1 MSQIIQY
8 NLDELVDNSEL
19 LTNILSGTINN
30 TTSTYINMS
39 NDINKTN
46 NFDFSFVD
54 TNNFDVQ
61 DVFFNNKRMSRLE
74 LFEKVSQD
82 FYINSTDKISTD
94 VKLDLYKIQDC
105 IQFVLEYLD
114 SKYQKN
120 SLNDAHIGITFFS
133 SFEYYKNVDDLDL
146 DIFIKNLK
154 YTLDTSFIDSLKNT
168 SITIAFCMIGNGING
183 ISTRGEI
190 FELNKKLLYNF
201 CEKLENFNNNSIYNI
216 NSVLDFMNIID
227 TNNTIKSYPNSI
239 LDITDN
245 YNNNLI
251 VLKNIDLNKYFYK
264 KGISIN
270 KNTSTTNTNTTSSI
284 STSNDYNLIGIENPN
299 EVFQEPYVPHEQ
311 TKLIDDAYY
320 FIVFNSY
327 DVNNVIEK
335 HFRSLA
341 DNCANNIN
349 TNKSSTTH
357 TTNIAGASSST
368 RVIYV
373 NNTFTGSSSIEK
385 NIKAS
390 IEIMKII
397 KKFKL
402 KKISITFFDPPSCDK
417 SMLLSPNDAY
427 KKVFDS
433 EVDFAL
439 LEMPLDNVITLTYV
453 DMMHEASKYDPANID
468 PDQVHNVF
476 CNTIFSAKLKKFQKI
491 HITRLDRITIGTGYK
506 IFPKYQDILQTMSFY
521 DDVKI
526 KGTNYTSNYPLPA
539 ELSTIIRDKSKPI
552 YTYNFAYKKDNST
565 SYSEVKYVDNT
576 DSLKNFTD
584 FQLLKYFYDTRIYN
598 TTLKKM
604 DDYITETLQVI
615 NNILTND
622 YNILYTPADT
632 NIPGTV
638 DVASEMNLTKLPNKN
653 LYDYKRIK
661 DYDTKNFE
669 FQTNTNLIN
678 KQPEDCENANYIIDY
693 TCPN

>member
-1 MSQIIQY
+1 MSQVIQY
-8 NLDELVDNSEL
+8 NLDELVNNSEL
-19 LTNILSGTINN
+19 FTNILTGSNSSTSSTSFIN
-30 TTSTYINMS
+30 IP

-54 TNNFDVQ
+54 TNNFDTQ

-82 FYINSTDKISTD
+82 FYTNSIDKISTD

-114 SKYQKN
+114 TKYQKN
-120 SLNDAHIGITFFS
+120 SLNDAHISITFFS
-133 SFEYYKNVDDLDL
+133 SFEYYKNIDDLDL

-154 YTLDTSFIDSLKNT
+154 YTLDTSFIDTLKNT

-190 FELNKKLLYNF
+190 FELNKKLLYSF
-201 CEKLENFNNNSIYNI
+201 CEKLKQFNDTSIYNI
-216 NSVLDFMNIID
+216 NSVLECISVVDIN
-227 TNNTIKSYPNSI
+227 SYPYTI

-251 VLKNIDLNKYFYK
+251 VLKNIDLNKYIYK
-264 KGISIN
+264 KGISTNKIN
-270 KNTSTTNTNTTSSI
+270 TKSTNSTNI

-299 EVFQEPYVPHEQ
+299 EVFQEPYIPHEQ

-327 DVNNVIEK
+327 NVDDVIEK
-335 HFRSLA
+335 HFRTLA
-341 DNCANNIN
+341 DNCAININ
-349 TNKSSTTH
+349 TNKDK
-357 TTNIAGASSST
+357 TTNTAGTTNST

-373 NNTFTGSSSIEK
+373 NNTFTGSSVIEK

-390 IEIMKII
+390 IEIMKLI
-397 KKFKL
+397 KQFKL
-402 KKISITFFDPPSCDK
+402 KKVSITFFDPPSCDAG
-417 SMLLSPNDAY
+417 MLLSPNNAY

-453 DMMHEASKYDPANID
+453 DMMHTASKYDPNNID

-576 DSLKNFTD
+576 DELKNFTD

-598 TTLKKM
+598 TTLKPM
-604 DDYITETLQVI
+604 DVYITETLQVI

-632 NIPGTV
+632 RTSRTPGTV
-638 DVASEMNLTKLPNKN
+638 DVANEMNLTKLPDKN

-678 KQPEDCENANYIIDY
+678 KQPENCENANYVIDY

>member
-1 MSQIIQY
+1 MSQVIQY
-8 NLDELVDNSEL
+8 NLGELVNNSEL
-19 LTNILSGTINN
+19 LTNILTGSNSSNSSTSSTSFIN
-30 TTSTYINMS
+30 IP

-54 TNNFDVQ
+54 TNNFDTQ

-82 FYINSTDKISTD
+82 FYTNSIDKISTD

-114 SKYQKN
+114 TKYQKN

-133 SFEYYKNVDDLDL
+133 SFEYYKNIDDLDL

-154 YTLDTSFIDSLKNT
+154 YTLDTSFIDTLKNT

-201 CEKLENFNNNSIYNI
+201 CEKLKQFNDTSIYNI
-216 NSVLDFMNIID
+216 NSVLEYISIVDIN
-227 TNNTIKSYPNSI
+227 SYPYAI
-239 LDITDN
+239 LDIADN

-251 VLKNIDLNKYFYK
+251 ILKNIDLNKYIYK
-264 KGISIN
+264 KGISTNKIN
-270 KNTSTTNTNTTSSI
+270 INNNSSTNI
-284 STSNDYNLIGIENPN
+284 GTSNDYNLIGIENPN
-299 EVFQEPYVPHEQ
+299 EVFQEPYIPHEQ

-327 DVNNVIEK
+327 NADNVIEK
-335 HFRSLA
+335 HFRTLA
-341 DNCANNIN
+341 DNCASNIN
-349 TNKSSTTH
+349 TNKDK
-357 TTNIAGASSST
+357 TTNTAGTTNST

-373 NNTFTGSSSIEK
+373 NNTFTGSSVIEK

-390 IEIMKII
+390 IEIMKLI
-397 KKFKL
+397 KQFKL
-402 KKISITFFDPPSCDK
+402 KKVSITFFDPPSCDAG
-417 SMLLSPNDAY
+417 MLLSPNNAY

-453 DMMHEASKYDPANID
+453 DMMHTASKYDPNNID

-576 DSLKNFTD
+576 DKLKNFTD

-598 TTLKKM
+598 TTLKPM
-604 DDYITETLQVI
+604 DVYITETLQVI

-632 NIPGTV
+632 RAPGTV
-638 DVASEMNLTKLPNKN
+638 DVANEMNLTKLPDKN

-678 KQPEDCENANYIIDY
+678 KQPENCENANYVIDY

>member
-1 MSQIIQY
+1 MSQVIQY
-8 NLDELVDNSEL
+8 NLDELVNNSEL
-19 LTNILSGTINN
+19 LTNILTGSSSNNSSTSSNSSTSFIN
-30 TTSTYINMS
+30 TP

-54 TNNFDVQ
+54 TNNFDTQ

-74 LFEKVSQD
+74 LFEKLTQD
-82 FYINSTDKISTD
+82 FYINSIDKISTD

-114 SKYQKN
+114 TKYQKN
-120 SLNDAHIGITFFS
+120 SLNDAHISITFFS
-133 SFEYYKNVDDLDL
+133 SFEYYKNIDDLDL

-154 YTLDTSFIDSLKNT
+154 YTLDTSFIDTLKNT

-190 FELNKKLLYNF
+190 FELNKKLLYTF
-201 CEKLENFNNNSIYNI
+201 CEKLKQFNDTSIYNI
-216 NSVLDFMNIID
+216 NSVLEYISNID
-227 TNNTIKSYPNSI
+227 TISIIKTYPTSI

-251 VLKNIDLNKYFYK
+251 VLKNIDLNKYIYK
-264 KGISIN
+264 KGISTNKIN
-270 KNTSTTNTNTTSSI
+270 INNTNI
-284 STSNDYNLIGIENPN
+284 STFNDYNLIGIENPN
-299 EVFQEPYVPHEQ
+299 EVFQEPYIPHEQ

-327 DVNNVIEK
+327 NVDNAIEK
-335 HFRSLA
+335 HFRTLA
-341 DNCANNIN
+341 DNCSININ
-349 TNKSSTTH
+349 TNKDK
-357 TTNIAGASSST
+357 TTNTAGTTNST

-373 NNTFTGSSSIEK
+373 NNTFTGSSVIEK

-390 IEIMKII
+390 IEIMKLI
-397 KKFKL
+397 KQFKL
-402 KKISITFFDPPSCDK
+402 KKVSITFFDPPSCGAD
-417 SMLLSPNDAY
+417 MLLSPNDAY

-453 DMMHEASKYDPANID
+453 DMMHTASKYDPNNID

-576 DSLKNFTD
+576 DELKNFTD

-598 TTLKKM
+598 TTLKPM
-604 DDYITETLQVI
+604 DVYITETLQVI

-632 NIPGTV
+632 RIPGTV
-638 DVASEMNLTKLPNKN
+638 DVANEMNLTKLPDKN

-678 KQPEDCENANYIIDY
+678 KQPENCENANYVIDY